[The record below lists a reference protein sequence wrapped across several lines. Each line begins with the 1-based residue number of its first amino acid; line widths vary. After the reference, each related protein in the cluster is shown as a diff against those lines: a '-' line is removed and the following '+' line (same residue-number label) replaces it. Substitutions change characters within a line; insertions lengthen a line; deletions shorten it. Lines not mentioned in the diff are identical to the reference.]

1 MAIIK
6 VLSRDELVRAF
17 DDYNRGDNFSIKAR
31 RRLYDYFWDLS
42 EGLGQDYD
50 LDVIATCCDWSEH
63 TLDELVQEYGHM
75 VDDLEHFEE
84 IVELLEEYTTVLEVD
99 HYGNESTYLVQNF

>member
-6 VLSRDELVRAF
+6 VLSRDELVKAF

-42 EGLGQDYD
+42 EGLGQNYT
-50 LDVIATCCDWSEH
+50 LDVIAVCCDWSEY
-63 TLDELVQEYGHM
+63 TLDELVHVFGHM

-84 IVELLEEYTTVLEVD
+84 IVERLEEYTTVLEVE
-99 HYGNESTYLVQNF
+99 HYGKENTYLVQVF